1 MQKDNISLLFKLL
14 HKLIL
19 IAPLTKL
26 SFIPIAL
33 KTWLAAILPE
43 EHAEPELT
51 SYPSISKAITKL
63 SAEIFLNAINAYT
76 DFVSLPHNEQIC
88 FRLNQLLRI
97 EKAWVVLDL
106 LPIQK

>member
-19 IAPLTKL
+19 IAPLTIL
-26 SFIPIAL
+26 SLNPIAL
-33 KTWLAAILPE
+33 KTWLADILPE

-63 SAEIFLNAINAYT
+63 SAEIFLKAINEVFAT
-76 DFVSLPHNEQIC
+76 LGEF
-88 FRLNQLLRI
+88 
-97 EKAWVVLDL
+97 
-106 LPIQK
+106 LPIIIDYATNNYSFS